1 VSPSRAIGYPDYRAL
16 YSRCRV
22 ISMVQGEELLIA
34 EPVERDRKALRK
46 LFDSEGYVCSVATDM
61 AHACDMVQRKFF
73 PVALID
79 LDFSGTNQG
88 LELIQ
93 FIHERSAPTRVVLM
107 SARRSFEAAV
117 AALRTGVVDIVNKR
131 PDQVQQLRASVR
143 VAVDRGQ
150 SGHQQGAFVREVRS
164 VLDDALK
171 IILGLQ
177 RRVHGGQGGNDTS
190 SGAGLDMKPAI
201 LIIDHDQEF
210 LQKTANLLA
219 DKPWEVSVELSGGSG
234 LDRASTFSF
243 QVICVRD
250 ELSDLPG
257 QMVVRSAQAQKT
269 STLAL
274 LYSQVGN
281 GRIERYEGGQSSG
294 SETPF
299 RGPAHLIDRMSSVVA
314 DIASL
319 REERRYLQAFR
330 SEHGT
335 FLKRYADLKARI
347 DSLSE

>member
-1 VSPSRAIGYPDYRAL
+1 
-16 YSRCRV
+16 
-22 ISMVQGEELLIA
+22 MVQGEELLIA

-46 LFDSEGYVCSVATDM
+46 LFDSEGFVCTVANDM
-61 AHACDMVQRKFF
+61 AHACDVVQRKFF

-79 LDFSGTNQG
+79 LDFGGTNQG
-88 LELIQ
+88 LDLIQ
-93 FIHERSAPTRVVLM
+93 FMHDRSAPTRIVLM

-131 PDQVQQLRASVR
+131 PDQVAQLRAAVR

-150 SGHQQGAFVREVRS
+150 SGHKQGAFVREVRG

-171 IILGLQ
+171 IMLGLQ
-177 RRVHGGQGGNDTS
+177 RRVHGGSETS
-190 SGAGLDMKPAI
+190 SGGGLDMKPAI
-201 LIIDHDQEF
+201 LIIDHDQSF
-210 LQKTANLLA
+210 LQATANLLA

-243 QVICVRD
+243 QIICVRD

-274 LYSQVGN
+274 LYSQLGS
-281 GRIERYEGGQSSG
+281 GHIDRYEGGQC
-294 SETPF
+294 THTNAPF
-299 RGPAHLIDRMSSVVA
+299 NGPTHLVERMSSLVA
-314 DIASL
+314 ELASM

-330 SEHGT
+330 TEHGP

>member
-1 VSPSRAIGYPDYRAL
+1 
-16 YSRCRV
+16 
-22 ISMVQGEELLIA
+22 MVQGEELLIA

-46 LFDSEGYVCSVATDM
+46 LFDSEGYVCTVATDM
-61 AHACDMVQRKFF
+61 GHACDIVQRKFF

-79 LDFSGTNQG
+79 LDFCGTNQG
-88 LELIQ
+88 LDLIQ
-93 FIHERSAPTRVVLM
+93 FIHERSSPTRVVLM

-131 PDQVQQLRASVR
+131 PDQVQQLRAAVR
-143 VAVDRGQ
+143 LAVDRGQ
-150 SGHQQGAFVREVRS
+150 SGNKQGALVREVRG

-171 IILGLQ
+171 IMLGLQ
-177 RRVHGGQGGNDTS
+177 RRVHGVGPDTS

-201 LIIDHDQEF
+201 LIIDHDQDF
-210 LQKTANLLA
+210 LQQTANLLV

-243 QVICVRD
+243 QIICVRD
-250 ELSDLPG
+250 ELGDLPG

-269 STLAL
+269 ATLAL
-274 LYSQVGN
+274 LYSQLGQ
-281 GRIERYEGGQSSG
+281 GRIERYDGGQSKG
-294 SETPF
+294 ADAPF
-299 RGPAHLIDRMSSVVA
+299 RGPVHLVDRMAALVS
-314 DIASL
+314 DIASA

-330 SEHGT
+330 SEHGP